1 MTRKFTATLVDTDG
15 NRRDFITTDLLHDVM
30 FPKYGGKLLYL
41 SRISSLEVLEA
52 NAIPGYWEGIAT
64 MAFTG
69 RPLEGGLATL
79 VYEKTTCLSEI
90 QFYGDD
96 NVYLLVAD
104 ERICEKVQK
113 ILQHIR
119 FYGSY
124 KENLPGTFGRLF
136 NIGSYYTNF
145 LTATITLLFLGLLFL
160 LGVLILVLISH
171 FSYG

>member
-1 MTRKFTATLVDTDG
+1 MTRKFIATLVDTDG

-69 RPLEGGLATL
+69 RPLAGGLATL

-124 KENLPGTFGRLF
+124 KENLPGTFGRSF

-145 LTATITLLFLGLLFL
+145 VTAVITLLLLGLLFL
-160 LGVLILVLISH
+160 LGVSILVLI
-171 FSYG
+171 G

>member
-1 MTRKFTATLVDTDG
+1 MTTKFTATLVDTDG
-15 NRRDFITTDLLHDVM
+15 ERSDFITGDLSHDVM

-41 SRISSLEVLEA
+41 SRISNIEVLEA
-52 NAIPGYWEGIAT
+52 NSIPGYWEGIAT
-64 MAFTG
+64 LALTG
-69 RPLEGGLATL
+69 RPLAGGLATL

-104 ERICEKVQK
+104 ERICEKVQR

-119 FYGSY
+119 LYGSY
-124 KENLPGTFGRLF
+124 TENLPGPFGRSF

-145 LTATITLLFLGLLFL
+145 VTAVITLLFLGLLFL
-160 LGVLILVLISH
+160 LGVSILVLI
-171 FSYG
+171 G

>member
-52 NAIPGYWEGIAT
+52 NTIPGYWEGIAAL
-64 MAFTG
+64 AFTG
-69 RPLEGGLATL
+69 RPLAGGLATL

-113 ILQHIR
+113 ILQKIR

-124 KENLPGTFGRLF
+124 KENLPGTFGRLL

>member
-1 MTRKFTATLVDTDG
+1 MTTKFTVTLVEADG
-15 NRRDFITTDLLHDVM
+15 KRSDFITGDLSHDVM

-41 SRISSLEVLEA
+41 SRISSIEVLEEDS
-52 NAIPGYWEGIAT
+52 IPGYWEGAVT
-64 MAFTG
+64 LMLTG
-69 RPLEGGLATL
+69 RPLAGGLATL

-90 QFYGDD
+90 KFYGDE

-104 ERICEKVQK
+104 EQVCEKVQK

-124 KENLPGTFGRLF
+124 TENLPGPFGRSF

-145 LTATITLLFLGLLFL
+145 LTAAITLLFLGLLFL
-160 LGVLILVLISH
+160 LGVLILVLI
-171 FSYG
+171 G